1 MRHREWLLIF
11 LGLLTG
17 LFFVLDFERFF
28 TLQMLAEQ
36 REALQQAYQDDPFA
50 VIGMFSVIY
59 IVMAALSFPGA
70 AVMSLAGGALFGV
83 WIGVPVVLISAT
95 IGATLAFWMARY
107 LLRDAVQRRFGDRL
121 ATVNQG
127 LERDGAFYLFSLRLA
142 PVFPFFLINLLMG
155 LTTLSSVTYFWV
167 SLIGMFAGTVV
178 YVNAGT
184 QLAAINQLS
193 DVMSPELIAS
203 FTLLALF
210 PWLARWGIERVKI
223 RWLYARWPKP
233 AQFDR
238 NLVVIG
244 AGAAGLVSAYI
255 AAAARAKVTLIERH
269 KMGGDCLNYGC
280 VPSKALI
287 RTATFL
293 QQARNAAALGIQ
305 QADVTYDFAD
315 VMARVQ
321 RVVKAVEPHDS
332 VERYTHLGVEVLH
345 GDATIVSPW
354 AVAVNGQTL
363 TTRAIVI
370 ATGARPLVPDIPG
383 LQAVRYYTSDTI
395 WTLTERPQRL
405 IVLGGGPVGCEL
417 TQAFARLDCTVTQ
430 IVRSDLLPREDADAV
445 ALVKVALQAD
455 GVTLLT
461 HTEVLRCERRDGGQF
476 LSIRKQ
482 DGEEMKLPFDALL
495 CAVGRVARTE
505 GFGLEQLGIAISPQR
520 TIETNGWL
528 QTVYPNIVACG
539 DVAGPYQFT
548 HTAAHQA
555 WYASVNALFG
565 SLKRFKVDYS
575 VIPWVTFTDP
585 EAARVGLSEKEAQAR
600 HIAYEV
606 TRFDLSELDRAITD
620 EAAYGFIKV
629 LTVPGSDRI
638 LGVSIVSKH
647 ASDLLAEFVLAMQ
660 HGLGLNKILSTIHA
674 YPTWAEANKYAAG
687 AWKHA
692 HAPQRLLKWLERYHA
707 RRRGKAAPAEDA

>member
-1 MRHREWLLIF
+1 MRHRGWLLIF
-11 LGLLTG
+11 LGLLIG

-36 REALQQAYQDDPFA
+36 REILQQAYQDDPLA
-50 VIGMFSVIY
+50 MISMFSVIY

-70 AVMSLAGGALFGV
+70 AVMSLAGGALFGL

-121 ATVNQG
+121 ATVNKG

-155 LTTLSSVTYFWV
+155 LTTLPSITYFWV

-184 QLAAINQLS
+184 QLAAITQLS
-193 DVMSPELIAS
+193 DVMSPGLIVS

-223 RWLYARWPKP
+223 RRLYARWPKP
-233 AQFDR
+233 AHFDR

-293 QQARNAAALGIQ
+293 QQARNAATLGIQ
-305 QADVTYDFAD
+305 HTDVTYDFAD

-332 VERYTHLGVEVLH
+332 VERYTNLGVEVLH

-354 AVAVNGQTL
+354 AVTVNGQTL

-417 TQAFARLDCTVTQ
+417 AQAFARLDCTVTQ
-430 IVRSDLLPREDADAV
+430 IVRSDLLPREDSDAV
-445 ALVKVALQAD
+445 VLVKAALQAD

-461 HTEVLRCERRDGGQF
+461 HTETLYCEQQDDAQY
-476 LSIRKQ
+476 LAIRNQ

-505 GFGLEQLGIAISPQR
+505 GFGLEQLGIGISPQR

-565 SLKRFKVDYS
+565 SLKRFKIDYS

-585 EAARVGLSEKEAQAR
+585 EAARVGLSEKEAQER

-606 TRFDLSELDRAITD
+606 TRFDLSELDRAIAD
-620 EAAYGFIKV
+620 EATYGFVKV

-638 LGVSIVSKH
+638 LGVSIVSRH
-647 ASDLLAEFVLAMQ
+647 ASDLLAEFVLAMK
-660 HGLGLNKILSTIHA
+660 HGLGLNKILGTIHA
-674 YPTWAEANKYAAG
+674 YPTWSEANKYAAG
-687 AWKHA
+687 AWKRA

-707 RRRGKAAPAEDA
+707 RRRGKTGIASDF

>member
-1 MRHREWLLIF
+1 MRKRGWLVLLLGLAVGCFLIF
-11 LGLLTG
+11 DGS
-17 LFFVLDFERFF
+17 RFF
-28 TLQMLAEQ
+28 SLEMLKDG
-36 REALQQAYQDDPFA
+36 RDDLLQAYQRQPLL
-50 VIGMFSVIY
+50 VIGIY
-59 IVMAALSFPGA
+59 SAVYVVMAALSFPGA
-70 AVMSLAGGALFGV
+70 AVMTLAGGAIFGV
-83 WIGVPVVLISAT
+83 WVGVPVVLISAT

-107 LLRDAVQRRFGDRL
+107 LLRDIVQRRFGDRL
-121 ATVNQG
+121 EAINKG

-155 LTTLSSVTYFWV
+155 LTAMRTGTYFRV
-167 SLIGMFAGTVV
+167 SLAGMFAGTAV

-184 QLAAINQLS
+184 QLAAITQLS
-193 DVMSPELIAS
+193 DVMSPEMIVS

-210 PWLARWGIERVKI
+210 PWLARWGIERIKTQ
-223 RWLYARWPKP
+223 RLYARWPKP
-233 AQFDR
+233 ARFDR

-244 AGAAGLVSAYI
+244 AGAAGLVSAYV
-255 AAAARAKVTLIERH
+255 AAATCAKVTLIERH

-287 RTATFL
+287 RSATFL
-293 QQARNAAALGIQ
+293 QQAKHAASLGIQ
-305 QADVTYDFAD
+305 RADVTYDFAE

-321 RVVKAVEPHDS
+321 RIVKTVEPHDS
-332 VERYTHLGVEVLH
+332 VERYTSLGVEVLH

-354 AVAVNGQTL
+354 SVEVNGQTL

-370 ATGARPLVPDIPG
+370 ASGARPLVPDIPG

-395 WTLTERPQRL
+395 WTMTERPQHL

-417 TQAFARLDCTVTQ
+417 AQAFARLSCNVTQ
-430 IVRSDLLPREDADAV
+430 VVRSDLLPREDMDAV
-445 ALVKVALQAD
+445 DLVKAALQAD
-455 GVTLLT
+455 GVNLLT
-461 HTEVLRCERRDGGQF
+461 HAEVLRCERQGNEQ
-476 LSIRKQ
+476 LLILRKQ
-482 DGEEMKLPFDALL
+482 NGEETRLPFDALL

-505 GFGLEQLGIAISPQR
+505 GFGLEQLGITVSPQR

-528 QTVYPNIVACG
+528 QTVYPNIYACG

-555 WYASVNALFG
+555 WHASVNALFG
-565 SLKRFKVDYS
+565 SVKRFKADYS
-575 VIPWVTFTDP
+575 VIPRVTFTDP
-585 EAARVGLSEKEAQAR
+585 EAARVGLSENEAQTR

-620 EAAYGFIKV
+620 EAAHGFVKV

-638 LGVSIVSKH
+638 LGVSIVSRH
-647 ASDLLAEFVLAMQ
+647 AGDMLAEFVLAMK

-674 YPTWAEANKYAAG
+674 YPTWPEANKYAAG
-687 AWKHA
+687 AWKRA

-707 RRRGKAAPAEDA
+707 RQRGKTGTASDS

>member
-505 GFGLEQLGIAISPQR
+505 DFGLEQLGIAISPQR